1 MKHCGQPTEPYPI
14 ADLDNPGELEI
25 LVYRTE
31 SQPEAVATEGQ
42 VFMANDMQFTAYFEE
57 DMVSLILPDSQ
68 MVRLP
73 LVRSASGAKYSDG
86 VTTFWTKGEEAF
98 IELDGNEYHALS
110 IDPSLNPWEKARR
123 QGINFRAVGNEPGWM
138 IEIRDNDVMVF
149 TGDYGE
155 VQITAPVGE
164 AEINPQTGDL
174 SYLAQTEILNLT
186 VTIEKTPY
194 TDTMSGEIFPRTVTV
209 NVDDQKYQGGGQELQ

>member
-1 MKHCGQPTEPYPI
+1 
-14 ADLDNPGELEI
+14 
-25 LVYRTE
+25 
-31 SQPEAVATEGQ
+31 
-42 VFMANDMQFTAYFEE
+42 
-57 DMVSLILPDSQ
+57 
-68 MVRLP
+68 
-73 LVRSASGAKYSDG
+73 
-86 VTTFWTKGEEAF
+86 
-98 IELDGNEYHALS
+98 
-110 IDPSLNPWEKARR
+110 
-123 QGINFRAVGNEPGWM
+123 M